1 MPLPKK
7 VRIDFILSRIAED
20 GNEIS
25 EEELRKAMSEISDRY
40 GGSTALETSEGRYIN
55 KEGVR
60 KTEKILSFYVITRR
74 QPSTLEQDL
83 PNYKRELERRFNQE
97 KILITYHDVTE
108 VSWFAM
114 PWLVGWLDWV
124 PNAYVAIGF
133 VARNGL
139 MS

>member
-1 MPLPKK
+1 VTHSITHRRNDLLMPLPKK

-25 EEELRKAMSEISDRY
+25 EEELRKAMLEISDRY

-60 KTEKILSFYVITRR
+60 QTEKILSFYVIASR

-97 KILITYHDVTE
+97 KILIIYHDVTE
-108 VSWFAM
+108 VS
-114 PWLVGWLDWV
+114 
-124 PNAYVAIGF
+124 
-133 VARNGL
+133 
-139 MS
+139 

>member
-7 VRIDFILSRIAED
+7 VKIDFILSRIAED

-25 EEELRKAMSEISDRY
+25 EEELRKAMLEISDRY

-55 KEGVR
+55 KEGIR
-60 KTEKILSFYVITRR
+60 KTEKILSFYVITSR

-108 VSWFAM
+108 VS
-114 PWLVGWLDWV
+114 
-124 PNAYVAIGF
+124 
-133 VARNGL
+133 
-139 MS
+139 